1 MTGVVIDMGKSK
13 RKMNRDRTKR
23 VTGQE
28 SKEQEQQK
36 RELHTQMMKLIESEE
51 YAEALNVLA
60 QMIEKKIYEP
70 ELMYQGANCY
80 FMTGD
85 YERAIQW
92 LDNTL
97 QFEPNHVAARLLLA
111 RICIL
116 EDRAKDGMAIYDF
129 ILEHYLPALQPEQ
142 REDVVDILEYY
153 ARNEAEMI
161 RQDFPYIAR
170 FMQLEEDVEP
180 AVVEATV
187 QSSAEQLPIA
197 GLKLDDGKIQAETKE
212 HETIESQQDK
222 EDTQQKIEQTMQMD
236 ASVMDKIHVLNVFAG
251 ASFCADD
258 YAAAQQF
265 LAAALKMD
273 MHQDETLRNLAMLA
287 SRMGEP
293 TKALEYAAAMSS
305 TDFVLLQA
313 LKSKG

>member
-1 MTGVVIDMGKSK
+1 MGKSK

-23 VTGQE
+23 VNEQE
-28 SKEQEQQK
+28 NKIQEQQK
-36 RELHTQMMKLIESEE
+36 RELHTQMMKLIEDEE

-60 QMIEKKIYEP
+60 QMIEKKIYDP

-116 EDRAKDGMAIYDF
+116 EDRAKDGLAIYDF
-129 ILEHYLPALQPEQ
+129 ILEHYLSALQPEQ
-142 REDVVDILEYY
+142 REDVADILEYY
-153 ARNEAEMI
+153 VRNESDMI

-170 FMQLEEDVEP
+170 FMQLEDEAETSAVE
-180 AVVEATV
+180 VSV
-187 QSSAEQLPIA
+187 QSADQIPIA
-197 GLKLDDGKIQAETKE
+197 GLKTDDEAIQTETDE
-212 HETIESQQDK
+212 VETVENQQS
-222 EDTQQKIEQTMQMD
+222 EDDVQQKIQQVQQMD
-236 ASVMDKIHVLNVFAG
+236 VSVMDKIHVLNVFAG
-251 ASFCADD
+251 GSFCADE
-258 YAAAQQF
+258 YEAAQQF
-265 LAAALKMD
+265 LAAALKLD

-287 SRMGEP
+287 SSMGESE
-293 TKALEYAAAMSS
+293 KALEYAAAMSS
-305 TDFVLLQA
+305 TDFVLLQV

>member
-13 RKMNRDRTKR
+13 RKLNRDRTKR
-23 VTGQE
+23 INGQE
-28 SKEQEQQK
+28 NKIQEQQK
-36 RELHTQMMKLIESEE
+36 KELQAKMMQLIKLEE
-51 YAEALNVLA
+51 YAEALNILA
-60 QMIEKKIYEP
+60 EMIEKKIYDP

-116 EDRAKDGMAIYDF
+116 EDRVKDGLAIYDF
-129 ILEHYLPALQPEQ
+129 ILEHYLSALQSEQ
-142 REDVVDILEYY
+142 REDMEDILEYY
-153 ARNEAEMI
+153 ARNEADMI

-170 FMQLEEDVEP
+170 FMQLEEAVEP
-180 AVVEATV
+180 TAAEVTV
-187 QSSAEQLPIA
+187 QSAEQLPIV
-197 GLKLDDGKIQAETKE
+197 GLRIDDGKSQAETNEKE
-212 HETIESQQDK
+212 SVESKQD
-222 EDTQQKIEQTMQMD
+222 EENTRQKIEQAMQMD
-236 ASVMDKIHVLNVFAG
+236 ASMMDKIHVLNVFAG

-258 YAAAQQF
+258 YVAAQQF

-287 SRMGEP
+287 GSMGEP
-293 TKALEYAAAMSS
+293 EKALEYAAAMSS